1 MQLVLASASPRRL
14 QLLYQLGITPLV
26 EAAGVDEAVH
36 PGEDPFE
43 YVERVARAKCAAV
56 AEGVPNVPVVAADTT
71 VTIGGRILGK
81 PKDDNEA
88 VEMLV
93 TLSGRTHD
101 VLTAVAVGYG
111 NKTESEIERTAVTF
125 AELSVDDALW
135 YVRTREPMDKAGSY
149 AIQGAGGTFVR
160 SIEGSVDNVIGLPRH
175 LTDSLLARF
184 GLRLLD
190 FVDDPSQSPA
200 TLYS

>member
-14 QLLYQLGITPLV
+14 ELLYQLGIVPLV
-26 EAAGVDEAVH
+26 EAAGVDETVH
-36 PGEDPFE
+36 SGEDPLE

-56 AEGVPNVPVVAADTT
+56 AEGMPNLPVVAADTT
-71 VTIGGRILGK
+71 VTIGGEILGK
-81 PKDDNEA
+81 PRDDNDA
-88 VEMLV
+88 VEMLL

-101 VLTAVAVGYG
+101 VLTAVAVAYG
-111 NKTESEIERTAVTF
+111 NKTESKIERTAVTF
-125 AELSVDDALW
+125 AELTIDDALW

-175 LTDSLLARF
+175 LTDVLLGRF
-184 GLRLLD
+184 GLGLLD

-200 TLYS
+200 TLDS

>member
-1 MQLVLASASPRRL
+1 M
-14 QLLYQLGITPLV
+14 PLV
-26 EAAGVDEAVH
+26 EAAGVDETVH
-36 PGEDPFE
+36 PGEDPHE

-56 AEGVPNVPVVAADTT
+56 AEGVPNLPVVAADTT
-71 VTIGGRILGK
+71 VTIGGEILGK
-81 PKDDNEA
+81 PRDDNDA
-88 VEMLV
+88 VEMLLA
-93 TLSGRTHD
+93 LSGRTHD
-101 VLTAVAVGYG
+101 VLTAVAVAYG

-125 AELSVDDALW
+125 SELTIDDALW

-175 LTDSLLARF
+175 LTDALLGRF

-200 TLYS
+200 TLDS

>member
-14 QLLYQLGITPLV
+14 QLLYQLGINPLV

-36 PGEDPFE
+36 PGEDPVE
-43 YVERVARAKCAAV
+43 YVLRVARAKCAVV
-56 AEGVPNVPVVAADTT
+56 AEGMPNSPVVAADTT
-71 VTIGGRILGK
+71 VTIDGEILGK
-81 PKDDNEA
+81 PQDDDDA
-88 VEMLV
+88 VEMLL

-101 VLTAVAVGYG
+101 VLTAVTVGYG
-111 NKTESEIERTAVTF
+111 NRTESEIERTAVTF
-125 AELSVDDALW
+125 AELTNDDALW

-175 LTDSLLARF
+175 LTDALLGRF

-190 FVDDPSQSPA
+190 FVDDSNKSPA
-200 TLYS
+200 TLDS

>member
-1 MQLVLASASPRRL
+1 M
-14 QLLYQLGITPLV
+14 
-26 EAAGVDEAVH
+26 EAAGVDETVH
-36 PGEDPFE
+36 PGEDPHE

-56 AEGVPNVPVVAADTT
+56 AEGVPNLPVVAADTT
-71 VTIGGRILGK
+71 VTIGGEILGK
-81 PKDDNEA
+81 PRDDNDA
-88 VEMLV
+88 VEMLLA
-93 TLSGRTHD
+93 LSGRTHD
-101 VLTAVAVGYG
+101 VLTAVAVAYG

-125 AELSVDDALW
+125 SELTIDDALW

-175 LTDSLLARF
+175 LTDALLGRF

-200 TLYS
+200 TLDS